1 MLVCDMKPLE
11 PHIAVRAVEPVVA
24 GLEELGHDV
33 DRILAAAPIS
43 REQLADADGRVPHRT
58 MMALWRVASE
68 LTGDEDLGV
77 HVAFAAPV
85 ASFAVHGYALLSSP
99 TLREAYRRGCRY
111 QRLIHEATNLEF
123 DEGPEEG
130 VLHHSLPGGRA
141 VPRQPAEFLATVWVR
156 LGRLVVGSDWR
167 PTLVCFAHP
176 EPEGPV
182 EHARVFAAPIRFA
195 SGRTAVTIAN
205 AVLDA
210 PNPRSDEGLV
220 GVLDDYATS
229 LLALAPQRPTVAGR
243 VGVRLTAAF
252 QGGDLPT
259 AEQVAR
265 ELNMSVRSLHRGLEV
280 DDTTFRE
287 LVAQLRHERS
297 AALLADPRYSI
308 TEIGYLLG
316 FSEISSFYR
325 AFKRWTD
332 RTPAEFRAHALGTDS
347 D

>member
-1 MLVCDMKPLE
+1 MKPLE
-11 PHIAVRAVEPVVA
+11 PHITVRAVEPVVA
-24 GLEELGHDV
+24 GLDELGHDV
-33 DRILAAAPIS
+33 DTILAAAPVS
-43 REQLADADGRVPHRT
+43 REQLSDADGRVPHRT
-58 MMALWRVASE
+58 MMTLWRAASE
-68 LTGDEDLGV
+68 LTGDADLGI
-77 HVAFAAPV
+77 HVALAAPV

-141 VPRQPAEFLATVWVR
+141 VPRQPAEFLASVWVR
-156 LGRLVVGSDWR
+156 FGRLVVGNDWN

-176 EPEGPV
+176 EPEDTS
-182 EHARVFAAPIRFA
+182 EHARVFGAPVRFT
-195 SGRTAVTIAN
+195 SGRTAVTVPN
-205 AVLDA
+205 DVLDA
-210 PNPRSDEGLV
+210 PNPGGDEGLV
-220 GVLDDYATS
+220 GVLDDYAHG
-229 LLALAPQRPTVAGR
+229 LLASAPERPSVAGR
-243 VGVRLTAAF
+243 VGALLTAAF
-252 QGGDLPT
+252 RGGDLPT

-265 ELNMSVRSLHRGLEV
+265 ELNMSVRSLHRGLEA

-287 LVAQLRHERS
+287 LVDQLRHERS

-325 AFKRWTD
+325 AFKRWTG
-332 RTPAEFRAHALGTDS
+332 RTPADYRSRALHD
-347 D
+347 DPV